1 MHMLLG
7 SGSVRELWI
16 NSPSTVGTSNFVSL
30 TFNGSLVGTDGNI
43 WPWGLKAAV
52 SSAFGISISNENALT
67 AALNNMM
74 SNFNINNAT
83 QVKVMSYAN
92 QAYVAS
98 SSSVFQI
105 NLIQPYGQ
113 LLLALPAQWGAI
125 QDPTFI
131 DAHGGVANN
140 TQPAYFTTNGMVGSG
155 PYMYQANPPAGNALL
170 VLNANPNYWAI
181 GVSGFTPVLAPPTI
195 KTIIMK
201 FGLEPNTV
209 IQDFGSNAAQLATP
223 PTAQFQDAW
232 NAYAY
237 KNDFTFNQIV
247 VNGGYPLCDLAAGL
261 NTQVYPTNITLLREA
276 IVHAVNYSSIEQ
288 QLFTFNGTSFGELFL
303 PPVPPGWGPLDNP
316 ANTPLYSYN
325 INQDCAVPQPGWIA
339 EQILHSDGKRNHSGQ
354 SKWTTTACN

>member
-1 MHMLLG
+1 MTANAPYDSLDPGVGFFVTDGYFQNVFQGLVQYNG
-7 SGSVRELWI
+7 SASTQVVPSLASSWTISTNLESYTFQMRANTWFSNKDAINAYVAWFSFVRELWI

-155 PYMYQANPPAGNALL
+155 R
-170 VLNANPNYWAI
+170 
-181 GVSGFTPVLAPPTI
+181 TCI
-195 KTIIMK
+195 K
-201 FGLEPNTV
+201 
-209 IQDFGSNAAQLATP
+209 
-223 PTAQFQDAW
+223 
-232 NAYAY
+232 
-237 KNDFTFNQIV
+237 
-247 VNGGYPLCDLAAGL
+247 
-261 NTQVYPTNITLLREA
+261 
-276 IVHAVNYSSIEQ
+276 
-288 QLFTFNGTSFGELFL
+288 
-303 PPVPPGWGPLDNP
+303 
-316 ANTPLYSYN
+316 
-325 INQDCAVPQPGWIA
+325 
-339 EQILHSDGKRNHSGQ
+339 QILQPVMLSWS
-354 SKWTTTACN
+354 